1 MMQDEAANAGKDQVT
16 DDELLY
22 RRIPRNTPETQ
33 YYDRSGGR
41 LRVLAQSFSERAI
54 AEGQPFAGEYR
65 LSVDRAK
72 LRGFDPNIT
81 RQGVPGRAPETFGVV
96 VLPADEVRNIV
107 GVADIVPDPIINDPD
122 LPDNLA
128 HALICVS
135 YNAGATKTANKNV
148 YRNVIQELAAA
159 ANRRPWAINPPDD
172 AVGDFP
178 A

>member
-33 YYDRSGGR
+33 YYDRSGER

-65 LSVDRAK
+65 LSVDRAQ
-72 LRGFDPNIT
+72 LRGFDPNLT
-81 RQGVPGRAPETFGVV
+81 RQVVPGRAPETFGIV
-96 VLPADEVRNIV
+96 VLPADEVRNIS
-107 GVADIVPDPIINDPD
+107 GVADIVPDPIINDPH
-122 LPDNLA
+122 LPDNPA
-128 HALICVS
+128 HALICVRYS
-135 YNAGATKTANKNV
+135 AGATKTANKNV

-159 ANRRPWAINPPDD
+159 ANRRPWAIDPPDD
-172 AVGDFP
+172 AAGDSS